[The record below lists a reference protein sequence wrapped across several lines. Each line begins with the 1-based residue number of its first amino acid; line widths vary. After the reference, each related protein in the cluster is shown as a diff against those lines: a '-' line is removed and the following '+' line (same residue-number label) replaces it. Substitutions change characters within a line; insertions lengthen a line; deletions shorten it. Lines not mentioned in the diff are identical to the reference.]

1 MEERKRSRNRNQIEE
16 DLNHEDQPESHTN
29 SLSSMLCDSHD
40 SKVLSSK
47 RVITLLAFVFC
58 SIAFF
63 ANLFFEK
70 DMSPFI
76 YETMAWIVLAGFGS
90 TAVEKFTRK

>member
-1 MEERKRSRNRNQIEE
+1 MEERRSRRSRNQIEE
-16 DLNHEDQPESHTN
+16 EVIDHIEPEEEHTYV
-29 SLSSMLCDSHD
+29 SSMLCDSHNN
-40 SKVLSSK
+40 KVLSSK